1 MGDEMRESCESVH
14 MEGGQDLVQVEQV
27 SRRILG
33 VSRKLRLAAQ
43 ETPRVRDSVDPPTS
57 QCAIPADARARAG
70 AVSVKVRPDA
80 REMIPGDG
88 TRVRCVKT
96 DDVPLQT
103 THTMH
108 GEKTQSS
115 RVAFGPPTTVSEPT
129 RVKTEVQEVKVPEQ
143 SAVFVLDDDEDDR
156 E

>member
-27 SRRILG
+27 SRRILV
-33 VSRKLRLAAQ
+33 VSRNLRLAAQ
-43 ETPRVRDSVDPPTS
+43 ETLRVRDSVDPPAS
-57 QCAIPADARARAG
+57 EIPADARARAG
-70 AVSVKVRPDA
+70 VEVRPDV

-88 TRVRCVKT
+88 DGTRMRCVKT

-103 THTMH
+103 TSTMH
-108 GEKTQSS
+108 GEEKQNS
-115 RVAFGPPTTVSEPT
+115 RVAFGPPTEPT
-129 RVKTEVQEVKVPEQ
+129 TVKTEVQEVKVPEQ